1 MASPPS
7 PPAPP
12 APGPAPL
19 CPACH
24 SPIPLAARFC
34 PSCGAST
41 TAAPARAPSAPVDIR
56 QAVDQDRGTLKK
68 LQLLL
73 PGYRG
78 YRQGEDLRDADS
90 ILRRQIADKVHACV
104 NDLTSQRQQLVLA
117 NEFTS
122 LTTIATV
129 LSDLQTLE
137 GRIRHAEQGFSGISP
152 AVRITQVRQDQLY
165 EYDYGFAQAAEELR
179 AATAPLQSAIA
190 AHDNAAITAQV
201 EVIRG
206 LVARLRAAF
215 EVRMATVEKVQV

>member
-1 MASPPS
+1 MATGPS

-24 SPIPLAARFC
+24 APIPLAARFC

-41 TAAPARAPSAPVDIR
+41 TAPPPRAPSAPVDIR

-90 ILRRQIADKVHACV
+90 ILRRQIADKVHASLD
-104 NDLTSQRQQLVLA
+104 DLNSLRQQLVLA

-152 AVRITQVRQDQLY
+152 AVRITQARQDQLY
-165 EYDYGFAQAAEELR
+165 EYDYGFAQAAEALR
-179 AATAPLQSAIA
+179 AATGPLQSAIA

-215 EVRMATVEKVQV
+215 EVRMATVEKV